1 MRRYVLKR
9 ILETIPTTI
18 GIIVLTFF
26 LFNVVSGGS
35 PAEAVLG
42 KSATARDLA
51 MFDAVRGYDKPV
63 LFGRWA
69 EVRPEAD
76 KVDEELCRKD
86 PSRAPREFRR
96 EERGGGTVLLE
107 KNDGWW
113 DTQFFNYVANLAR
126 GDLGTSNEY
135 RQRVASV
142 LAAGVGPTLSL
153 TVPMLVSGTL
163 VGLALAMLCAAF
175 RGGRVDSAVLVGSTV
190 LMSVN
195 YVVWVLAGQ
204 FFLAYKAKLFPI
216 WGYESAAYLALPVI
230 IGVMSSLGTDVRF
243 FRAAVLDETGRQ
255 YVRTAQAKGLG
266 KGAVL
271 VKHILP
277 NALIPVVTYISLQIP
292 HLFAG
297 SLLLESF
304 FGIPGLGSVSIRA
317 ITSGD
322 TETVKAMVVV
332 GALVYQFVN
341 LACDI
346 LYAALDPRVK
356 LR

>member
-107 KNDGWW
+107 KNDGWH
-113 DTQFFNYVANLAR
+113 Q
-126 GDLGTSNEY
+126 E
-135 RQRVASV
+135 
-142 LAAGVGPTLSL
+142 
-153 TVPMLVSGTL
+153 
-163 VGLALAMLCAAF
+163 
-175 RGGRVDSAVLVGSTV
+175 
-190 LMSVN
+190 
-195 YVVWVLAGQ
+195 
-204 FFLAYKAKLFPI
+204 K
-216 WGYESAAYLALPVI
+216 
-230 IGVMSSLGTDVRF
+230 
-243 FRAAVLDETGRQ
+243 
-255 YVRTAQAKGLG
+255 
-266 KGAVL
+266 
-271 VKHILP
+271 
-277 NALIPVVTYISLQIP
+277 
-292 HLFAG
+292 
-297 SLLLESF
+297 
-304 FGIPGLGSVSIRA
+304 
-317 ITSGD
+317 
-322 TETVKAMVVV
+322 
-332 GALVYQFVN
+332 
-341 LACDI
+341 
-346 LYAALDPRVK
+346 
-356 LR
+356 